1 MSSKKLFFISVHLLL
16 TIAFLSGAVG
26 QNSLDNPVIFK
37 TGNGSSGNA
46 APYLYIKNTSQFTYL
61 VSANGTE
68 SDKTYSFEDAD
79 DYDFNDIVVRTFIEN
94 NNTDTPSIFV
104 THLQKDAD
112 YDHEIWLAVKI
123 PSGYRALF
131 EGAYYNSGLQNLKI
145 FGSTTTSLGLT
156 AEVKIVPIEK
166 FFLSLSPLSI
176 EVQRNDTG
184 IYNVALEFKDSFSG
198 SITLTAKGLSADTSA
213 VFDPNPVTGNA
224 GETKN
229 SVLKLTVGKSAPL
242 GNHNFTVHAET
253 TDFFREVNAELNI
266 VEASDFSINVDP
278 ASSRVEPGTLAS
290 FAISVKPIGGFD
302 GRVTLS
308 TEGLPAGFIATIEP
322 GSIIRE
328 GKAFL
333 TFSIPSDANTGT
345 YYFSIKA
352 SSGKTIHNCVVSLEV
367 FTYTADMTIT
377 KNSNKTTA
385 TSGEEV
391 TFLIKCQNTGDVTL
405 KNLSISDSLEAAFEF
420 LSASPEPGINGSE
433 IAFALGDIIP
443 GETKTVSIKVKMTDA
458 AELIGNASNY
468 AIASS
473 DRIQFKRSNTVSIQV
488 GKPSLTL
495 VKKIRNANPSFRP
508 GGIVIYELVIK
519 NRGSAPV
526 YDLNIKDQLPD
537 SFFYITGRTLVN
549 GVVAEDPIVNST
561 ELLWKIEKLDSGKEL
576 NVIYQVSI
584 SSAVKN
590 GRHLNS
596 AEVTAKDGAGRTIQ
610 AGPAQVLA
618 TVSRGNILLYSSIE
632 GTVFEDT
639 DDDGFFGKSDKPVR
653 DVWVFL
659 EMGVKAK
666 TGTNGEYIFDS
677 VLPGEHLLTIDTR
690 SLPSDLEPDKKFY
703 IANPLEGGREYLDIP
718 LKIKD
723 QGSIE
728 GKLAWSEDVDPNI
741 SAFSL
746 GGLKILLDSK
756 YHILSGKDGRFLFEG
771 IPSGNHRI
779 SIPKEFLPQGVA
791 VATSDSL
798 SVDVQRRISSS
809 VEFIL
814 NGNPYGSL
822 EGRVVVVGKN
832 FTGSPVS
839 TPVEGIALNLNENAR
854 ILSDKA
860 GNFKFDKLLPGKYQ
874 IKIDITT
881 LEKMHYRLKSPQS
894 VDIEIAAGKIQTT
907 EIQLETLAFLE
918 IKINQ

>member
-1 MSSKKLFFISVHLLL
+1 MSSKKLIFISVHLLL

-26 QNSLDNPVIFK
+26 QNSLDNPVMFK

-46 APYLYIKNTSQFTYL
+46 APYLYIKNTSQLTYL
-61 VSANGTE
+61 VIFGGTE
-68 SDKTYSFEDAD
+68 TDKTYSFEDAG
-79 DYDFNDIVVRTFIEN
+79 DYDFNDIVVRTFVEN

-112 YDHEIWLAVKI
+112 YDHEIWLSVNI

-131 EGAYYNSGLQNLKI
+131 EGAYYNSGLQNIRI
-145 FGSTTTSLGLT
+145 FSSTTTSIGLT
-156 AEVKIVPIEK
+156 AEIKIVPIEK
-166 FFLSLSPLSI
+166 FALSISPLSV
-176 EVQRNDTG
+176 EVPRNDTG

-198 SITLTAKGLSADTSA
+198 SIMLTAKGLPADTSA
-213 VFDPNPVTGNA
+213 VFDPNPVTGSA

-229 SVLKLTVGKSAPL
+229 GELKLAVGKSTPL
-242 GNHNFTVHAET
+242 GNHNFTVYAET
-253 TDFFREVNAELNI
+253 TDFAREVNAELRI

-278 ASSRVEPGTLAS
+278 PSSRVEPGKLAS
-290 FAISVKPIGGFD
+290 FTVTVKPVGGFD
-302 GRVTLS
+302 DRVTLS
-308 TEGLPAGFIATIEP
+308 AEGLPAGFSATIEP
-322 GSIIRE
+322 GSIIRD
-328 GKAFL
+328 GKAVL
-333 TFSIPSDANTGT
+333 AVSIPSDTKIGT
-345 YYFSIKA
+345 YSFDVKA
-352 SSGKTIHNCVVSLEV
+352 ASGKIIHYSRILLEV
-367 FTYTADMTIT
+367 FNYTTEMTIS
-377 KNSNKTTA
+377 KNSDKSTA

-391 TFLIKCQNTGDVTL
+391 TFSIKCQNTGDVTL
-405 KNLSISDSLEAAFEF
+405 KNLSISDSLESAFEF
-420 LSASPEPGINGSE
+420 LSASPEPAINGSE

-443 GETKTVSIKVKMTDA
+443 GETKTVSIKVKLTDA
-458 AELIGNASNY
+458 AELIGSASNY

-549 GVVAEDPIVNST
+549 GAVAEDPIVNST

-576 NVIYQVSI
+576 DIIYQVSI
-584 SSAVKN
+584 SSAAKN

-596 AEVTAKDGAGRTIQ
+596 AEVAAKDGAGRTIQ

-632 GTVFEDT
+632 GTVFEDA
-639 DDDGFFGKSDKPVR
+639 DDDGFFGAGDKPVR
-653 DVWVFL
+653 DVLVFL

-666 TGTNGEYIFDS
+666 TSTNGEYIFDS

-690 SLPSDLEPDKKFY
+690 SLPSDLESDKKFY

-728 GKLAWSEDVDPNI
+728 GKLAWSADVNPDI

-746 GGLKILLDSK
+746 AGLKILLDGK
-756 YHILSGKDGRFLFEG
+756 YYILSGEDGRFLFEG

-779 SIPKEFLPQGVA
+779 SIPREFLPQGVT

-822 EGRVVVVGKN
+822 EGRVVAVGKN
-832 FTGSPVS
+832 FTGSPIS
-839 TPVEGIALNLNENAR
+839 TPVEGIALTLNESAR

-881 LEKMHYRLKSPQS
+881 LEKMHYRLKTAQS
-894 VDIEIAAGKIQTT
+894 LNIEIAAGKIQTT